1 MRDKTFKKNAALG
14 AISRRDLMLRGVSL
28 AAVGGAGLPLL
39 ACGGGGSAA
48 AFDTIWGAG
57 AAADQI
63 VASLAFLK
71 PSMFPATVFN
81 VTTYGAQ
88 TITPVTY
95 GSALN
100 PYVDPAVSS
109 AAQVTASQY
118 GFTTGAL
125 ASGTPGSNTYANMTI
140 AGAFDSRLAFI
151 AAIAACHAAGGGQV
165 LVPAGNYYCGGPITL
180 LSNVHF
186 HLAANCTIYFSPN
199 PADYAKD
206 GPYNCGANGN
216 LFYSRWQG
224 NDCLNYGS
232 PINAFNQT
240 NIAVTGTDQTSILN
254 GQAMVPYASSNAGNP
269 AAPATLGTT
278 TFCWWTM
285 KGTASAWGCATTATT
300 MGTQGSFNSANLD
313 LLSFGSV
320 EAPNIYTNG
329 AAGGG
334 TNWLYTLLGTGSLTA
349 PTAAAP
355 AWTTDSTYLP
365 ALAEAGVSPTLRI
378 FGKGHYLPP
387 PMIQFIGCTNV
398 LMQNYTTQ
406 QTPFWQHNPVNC
418 TNVLISG
425 VYTNSLGPNN
435 DGFDP
440 DACNNVLIDTVNFNT
455 GDDCIAIKSGKDG
468 DTQYGPCNNILIQ
481 NCTMNSGHGGITIG
495 SEMMAGAQNI
505 YARNLTMTNQ
515 YWNVNPLNIGIRFKT
530 NMNRGGFI
538 KNVYVNGVSLPNGIM
553 TVGKTDS
560 TGITG
565 SPISA
570 TQTLGVAGA
579 STGNP
584 STSQGGVI
592 TFDCDYSPNSDAVRN
607 RPPVVNN
614 IQIQNVT
621 VGNITPSSGTSGFNA
636 AASYPAS
643 CFQAVVMQG
652 PVKTDY
658 NGPLP
663 VPTVLP
669 ITNVSIT
676 NCNFGNPVCPATAAS
691 SASPSAIYAW
701 SVSNV
706 TLDKV
711 QISGTTISQVLNDV
725 R

>member
-1 MRDKTFKKNAALG
+1 
-14 AISRRDLMLRGVSL
+14 
-28 AAVGGAGLPLL
+28 
-39 ACGGGGSAA
+39 
-48 AFDTIWGAG
+48 
-57 AAADQI
+57 
-63 VASLAFLK
+63 
-71 PSMFPATVFN
+71 MFPSTVFN

-88 TITPVTY
+88 TIAPVTY

-206 GPYNCGANGN
+206 GPYNCGTNGN

-300 MGTQGSFNSANLD
+300 MGTQGSLNSANLD

-355 AWTTDSTYLP
+355 AWTTDSKYLP

-378 FGKGHYLPP
+378 FVKGHYLPP

-406 QTPFWQHNPVNC
+406 QTPFWQHNPV
-418 TNVLISG
+418 
-425 VYTNSLGPNN
+425 
-435 DGFDP
+435 
-440 DACNNVLIDTVNFNT
+440 
-455 GDDCIAIKSGKDG
+455 
-468 DTQYGPCNNILIQ
+468 